1 LLKEGTMAAADAEGR
16 APASGRYTV
25 T

>member
-16 APASGRYTV
+16 APASGRYNV
-25 T
+25 V

>member
-1 LLKEGTMAAADAEGR
+1 LKEGTMAAADAEGR